1 MTDIEKFEGFKE
13 KMIDENEKNYGT
25 EIREKYGKDIIVA
38 SNKKLKN
45 MSKQD
50 YEDWQN
56 LSIEIIS
63 KLKKAFKTGDASSE
77 LAQEVARLHH
87 KWLSY
92 TWSTYSKEAHA
103 SLAQMYVCDERFTSY
118 YDKEQPG
125 LTKFLR
131 DAIVVYT
138 RDS

>member
-25 EIREKYGKDIIVA
+25 EIRENYGKDIIVA
-38 SNKKLKN
+38 SNKKFKN

-63 KLKKAFKTGDASSE
+63 KLKKLLKLVMPPVNLLKKLQDYIING
-77 LAQEVARLHH
+77 
-87 KWLSY
+87 
-92 TWSTYSKEAHA
+92 
-103 SLAQMYVCDERFTSY
+103 
-118 YDKEQPG
+118 
-125 LTKFLR
+125 
-131 DAIVVYT
+131 
-138 RDS
+138 

>member
-25 EIREKYGKDIIVA
+25 EIREKYGKDTINT

-56 LSIEIIS
+56 LSVEIIS

-87 KWLSY
+87 K
-92 TWSTYSKEAHA
+92 
-103 SLAQMYVCDERFTSY
+103 
-118 YDKEQPG
+118 
-125 LTKFLR
+125 
-131 DAIVVYT
+131 
-138 RDS
+138 